1 MLDVLWLI
9 PAFPL
14 AGFLIIL
21 LFGRRLGEPLSGWL
35 ATIMVAASFV
45 VSVGVYLDMLG
56 MSAEERSHV
65 EVIFS
70 WIPVGALQVD
80 LALLADPL
88 SIIMCLFVTGVGALI
103 HMYSIGYMHGDPKFT
118 KYFLYLNLFVFA
130 MLLLVLGENMLV
142 TFLGWEGV
150 GTCSYF
156 LIAFWHTRESAATAG
171 KKAFVTN
178 RIGDWGFMIAMFL
191 AFSTVGS
198 LSFGVLNNNAE
209 SGLLSPTTAT
219 AIAALLFVG
228 AVGKSAQLP
237 LFIWLPDAMA
247 GPTPVSALIH
257 AATMVTAGVYLM
269 VRVNPVL
276 TVANDWIGPTIAW
289 VGVLTAFFAATIALA
304 QTDIK
309 RVLAYSTVS
318 QLGFMFLAIGT
329 GAYVAAVFHM
339 ITHAFFKAL
348 LFLGSGSVIHG
359 MHDEQDMRKMGKLA
373 KLMPIT
379 CGTFIIG
386 WLAIAGVPPFAG
398 FWSKDEILLFA
409 GAESWALYVLIY
421 ATALLT
427 ALYMTRQ
434 VIMTFFGTAR
444 WESHAEEHGAAR
456 RDQAAR
462 VAAADAHSARRARH
476 PRPLRRVDAAAAPRL
491 HPRQVGA
498 PARAL
503 PRTGGVVR

>member
-1 MLDVLWLI
+1 M
-9 PAFPL
+9 AF
-14 AGFLIIL
+14 
-21 LFGRRLGEPLSGWL
+21 
-35 ATIMVAASFV
+35 
-45 VSVGVYLDMLG
+45 
-56 MSAEERSHV
+56 
-65 EVIFS
+65 
-70 WIPVGALQVD
+70 
-80 LALLADPL
+80 LADPL
-88 SIIMCLFVTGVGALI
+88 SIIMCLFVTGIGALI
-103 HMYSIGYMHGDPKFT
+103 HLYSIGYMHGDPKFA
-118 KYFLYLNLFVFA
+118 KFFLYLNLFVAA
-130 MLLLVLGENMLV
+130 MLVLVLGENMLV

-178 RIGDWGFMIAMFL
+178 RVGDWGFMMAMFL
-191 AFSTVGS
+191 AFCDRRVAQ
-198 LSFGVLNNNAE
+198 LRRAE
-209 SGLLSPTTAT
+209 QQRRVRRCWRTTTAT
-219 AIAALLFVG
+219 GIAVMLFVG

-237 LFIWLPDAMA
+237 LYIWLPDAMA

-269 VRVNPVL
+269 VRVNPVI
-276 TVANDWIGPTIAW
+276 TVAADWVGPTIAW
-289 VGVLTAFFAATIALA
+289 VGVITAFFAATIALA

-339 ITHAFFKAL
+339 ITHAVFKAL

-373 KLMPIT
+373 KFMPIT

-398 FWSKDEILLFA
+398 FWSKDEIMLFA
-409 GAESWALYVLIY
+409 AADSTPLYVVVF

-427 ALYMTRQ
+427 AVYMTRL
-434 VIMTFFGTAR
+434 VIMTFFGTAK
-444 WESHAEEHGAAR
+444 WGSHADER
-456 RDQAAR
+456 RR
-462 VAAADAHSARRARH
+462 RGDAETRTTMPPRSTVDDTRAHTAISSRTSRRRSC
-476 PRPLRRVDAAAAPRL
+476 
-491 HPRQVGA
+491 
-498 PARAL
+498 
-503 PRTGGVVR
+503 